1 MLERCFHRR
10 DGAAQMEIYNRGLR
24 ELFEK
29 KERVVRP
36 EKKVSRFST
45 RQQKAGVLRCTSV
58 YFGVLRCTSV
68 YFDRPHTGAKQKKN
82 ELMTPVSQSKSQKE
96 RQGQKSDGRI
106 CSKEACQSSTL
117 AG

>member
-58 YFGVLRCTSV
+58 YF
-68 YFDRPHTGAKQKKN
+68 DRPHTGAKQKKN